1 MYRQMHTNLCIRHG
15 VQTSIIIRYRGT
27 NPVVV
32 VSKNHPSSP
41 KEAPSLYEE
50 EEEEEDGQSSRDC
63 DYCAE
68 DALRGAEISR
78 HRDRQ

>member
-1 MYRQMHTNLCIRHG
+1 M
-15 VQTSIIIRYRGT
+15 
-27 NPVVV
+27 NPVVT

-50 EEEEEDGQSSRDC
+50 EEEEGQSSRDFK
-63 DYCAE
+63 YRAE
-68 DALRGAEISR
+68 DALRGTEISR

>member
-1 MYRQMHTNLCIRHG
+1 MN
-15 VQTSIIIRYRGT
+15 S
-27 NPVVV
+27 VVI
-32 VSKNHPSSP
+32 VSKNHPSPP

-50 EEEEEDGQSSRDC
+50 EEEDGQSSRD
-63 DYCAE
+63 YKYRAE

>member
-1 MYRQMHTNLCIRHG
+1 M
-15 VQTSIIIRYRGT
+15 
-27 NPVVV
+27 NPVVI

-50 EEEEEDGQSSRDC
+50 EGEEEDGQTSPDC
-63 DYCAE
+63 KYRAE
-68 DALRGAEISR
+68 EALRGAEISR